1 MNKQAQVGLFTIL
14 GLIAVFAVFFV
25 LADFGTRARGYKV
38 GVHFQAAS
46 GLRNAAIVYLSGVP
60 IGAVDEIML
69 LPDYSTEVVLAI
81 RPGFAIPRKSRF
93 LIQAPIT
100 GEPTVLIEPPP
111 NVSSSVATL
120 PREVLPLAEQPRG
133 TNPTTFAD
141 LLEQGQGEVRRLDDL
156 LAQFQRAEPSLLAE
170 LQSTLRN
177 ANALTTN
184 ANRSLTK
191 VTGKA
196 ETLADSLQQN
206 LTLASRNVVAL
217 TGSLNSVVQRDSVS
231 IDVLLAQL
239 TRTSKSFGETVDSL
253 HDVATNPTVKQNLI
267 DTTRDFA
274 ATAKA
279 FAALTNDLHNVTGNP
294 QTQNQLRDAVA
305 QLDATSQKVDSLV
318 GQLGGTSKVYGVD
331 ASATPAPA
339 QPNDAPSEANPAP
352 PAPSAPAA
360 PGSTATPVPPG
371 AEVPPATPAGRDN
384 SAGARANRDGAAN
397 GSANGAG
404 TASNAA
410 LANLRRRLN
419 GFTKDLV
426 QLQVRVSE
434 LSPARPG
441 SLTTNTSPLLTSDR
455 GPQSDFNL
463 FVLPH
468 ARTGL
473 EAGVNDVGSA
483 GTSTA
488 NAILINRSGGLAYGG
503 GIEYSRLGL
512 NAAIAR
518 GVFGFE
524 TRAYDLR
531 HPTVDSYVNL
541 LAFPKLQIFGGER
554 DLTHV
559 DRRTV
564 FGLQFEF

>member
-25 LADFGTRARGYKV
+25 LADFGTRAQGYKV

-60 IGAVDEIML
+60 IGAVDEITL
-69 LPDYSTEVVLAI
+69 LPDYTTEVVLSI
-81 RPGFAIPRKSRF
+81 RPGFAIPRSSRF

-100 GEPTVLIEPPP
+100 GEPTVLIEPPA

-133 TNPTTFAD
+133 TNPATFAD

-170 LQSTLRN
+170 LSSTLRN

-191 VTGKA
+191 VTGKV
-196 ETLADSLQQN
+196 ETLADSLQHN
-206 LTLASRNVVAL
+206 LTLASTNVVAL

-231 IDVLLAQL
+231 IDILLAQL

-253 HDVATNPTVKQNLI
+253 HDVATNPTVKKNLI

-279 FAALTNDLHNVTGNP
+279 FAELTNDLHNVTGNP

-331 ASATPAPA
+331 PNATPAPA
-339 QPNDAPSEANPAP
+339 QPASGPSAATPDSP
-352 PAPSAPAA
+352 PAGSAPAPGPASA
-360 PGSTATPVPPG
+360 PAPVPSGAAVPG
-371 AEVPPATPAGRDN
+371 ARPPGRNDN
-384 SAGARANRDGAAN
+384 AGAPDTGTTGAAS
-397 GSANGAG
+397 GTG
-404 TASNAA
+404 TASTAA

-426 QLQVRVSE
+426 QLQVRVGE

-441 SLTTNTSPLLTSDR
+441 SLTTNTSPLLTADR
-455 GPQSDFNL
+455 GPESDFNVFL
-463 FVLPH
+463 LPH

-483 GTSTA
+483 TSTA
-488 NAILINRSGGLAYGG
+488 NAILINRAGSLSYGG

-518 GVFGFE
+518 GVFGLE

-531 HPTVDSYVNL
+531 HPTVDSYVNI
-541 LAFPKLQIFGGER
+541 LAFPKLQFFGGER

>member
-60 IGAVDEIML
+60 IGAVDEITL
-69 LPDYSTEVVLAI
+69 LPDYTTEVILAI
-81 RPGFAIPRKSRF
+81 RPGFAIPRSSRF

-111 NVSSSVATL
+111 NVSSSVATW

-133 TNPTTFAD
+133 TNPATFAD

-170 LQSTLRN
+170 LSSTLRN

-184 ANRSLTK
+184 ANHSLTK
-191 VTGKA
+191 VTGKI

-206 LTLASRNVVAL
+206 LTLASTNVVAL
-217 TGSLNSVVQRDSVS
+217 TGSLNSVVQRDSAS
-231 IDVLLAQL
+231 IDILLGQL

-253 HDVATNPTVKQNLI
+253 HDVATNPTVKKNLI

-279 FAALTNDLHNVTGNP
+279 FAELTNDLHNVTGNP

-331 ASATPAPA
+331 AGASPAPA
-339 QPNDAPSEANPAP
+339 EPGGGSSAPSPATAAPGAP
-352 PAPSAPAA
+352 PAGPA
-360 PGSTATPVPPG
+360 STPLPPG
-371 AEVPPATPAGRDN
+371 AAVPSTSSQGR
-384 SAGARANRDGAAN
+384 AP
-397 GSANGAG
+397 SANGTDPGSSAG
-404 TASNAA
+404 

-419 GFTKDLV
+419 SFTKDLV
-426 QLQVRVSE
+426 QLQVRVGE

-441 SLTTNTSPLLTSDR
+441 SLNTNTSPLLTSDR
-455 GPQSDFNL
+455 GPESDFNVFL
-463 FVLPH
+463 LPH

-473 EAGVNDVGSA
+473 EAGVNDVGSS

-488 NAILINRSGGLAYGG
+488 NVILINRSGGLSYGG
-503 GIEYSRLGL
+503 GIEYSRLGV

-518 GVFGFE
+518 GVFGLE

-531 HPTVDSYVNL
+531 HPTVDSYVNI
-541 LAFPKLQIFGGER
+541 LAFPKLQFFGGER